1 MQLYDY
7 LQRIPSLA
15 RLEPGELRGMAGK
28 ARIVCVPA
36 GRCLVQRRQ
45 RQLGYLFLL
54 KGRLEVDRRCVKARG
69 HGTLDHFFPGC
80 DHARTLSTCYLMRV
94 DAAHYE
100 FLISKD
106 PALAAAHN
114 SVQSNAE
121 WLAAFLNSQM
131 MRHLTRHQWR
141 DLLSAFKRREYAA
154 ASIIIEQG
162 QRGDVCYVLESGAA
176 RVMRDGQLVH
186 RLQAG
191 DFFGEDAL
199 VLNALRNARVQA
211 VKPVIA
217 HAIDGA
223 TFKRVVLAHLV
234 QRVRRRSR
242 GVCLNVGADCIAGA
256 VPITLAT
263 LREQSVRFDPRQ
275 DYYVVGGR
283 QRQRDLAAFLLVQR
297 GVNAMSL
304 EG

>member
-36 GRCLVQRRQ
+36 GRWLVQRRQ

-54 KGRLEVDRRCVKARG
+54 KGRLQVDRRCVKARG
-69 HGTLDHFFPGC
+69 HGALDHFFPGC
-80 DHARTLSTCYLMRV
+80 DHARTLSTCYLLRV

-106 PALAAAHN
+106 PALATQN

-131 MRHLTRHQWR
+131 MRQLTQHQWR

-162 QRGDVCYVLESGAA
+162 QRGDVCFVLESGAA
-176 RVMRDGQLVH
+176 RVVRDGHLVH

-217 HAIDGA
+217 HAIDGV

-256 VPITLAT
+256 VPIALAT
-263 LREQSVRFDPRQ
+263 LREHSVRFDPRQ

-297 GVNAMSL
+297 GINAMSL